1 MSACRHEQN
10 GILYYTSSLLDSFSV
25 PHLFAGR
32 HGGVSAGSGAFSSL
46 NVSQSR
52 ADADGKRDSTE
63 NVAENCRRALSL
75 LERTPATCAM
85 MNQIH
90 SDAVLTAREA
100 ESISACFAFGKK
112 IPDCDGLIAKKG
124 EKIDT
129 LGVKT
134 ADCVP
139 ILLYDVKNDIAAA
152 LHAGWRGTTAGIAE
166 KAVRKMRAAAD
177 SADSRIVAAIGPR
190 IGACCYE
197 VNDAVYD
204 ACRSLSE
211 REREACF
218 PCAYVRGGEQK
229 YRADLG
235 EINRVFLLRAGISAE
250 DIDLLPLC
258 TRCLEKDF
266 FSHRASHGFS
276 GTQISL
282 IGCR

>member
-1 MSACRHEQN
+1 
-10 GILYYTSSLLDSFSV
+10 
-25 PHLFAGR
+25 
-32 HGGVSAGSGAFSSL
+32 
-46 NVSQSR
+46 
-52 ADADGKRDSTE
+52 
-63 NVAENCRRALSL
+63 
-75 LERTPATCAM
+75 
-85 MNQIH
+85 
-90 SDAVLTAREA
+90 
-100 ESISACFAFGKK
+100 
-112 IPDCDGLIAKKG
+112 
-124 EKIDT
+124 
-129 LGVKT
+129 
-134 ADCVP
+134 
-139 ILLYDVKNDIAAA
+139 
-152 LHAGWRGTTAGIAE
+152 
-166 KAVRKMRAAAD
+166 MRAAAD

-204 ACRSLSE
+204 ACRSFSE